1 MANNKLDP
9 PVTPLSFIVTLKLV
23 RYPIQCLDCS
33 SFHINSFKSK
43 SSFPVTILFQYKKNP
58 FLGSIW
64 TGEDVKTRDYI
75 VALQHPVTTDIKHSI
90 KMFELT
96 LDALISFNKRT
107 LVLFPNVDAGE

>member
-1 MANNKLDP
+1 MPFSALT
-9 PVTPLSFIVTLKLV
+9 VQAFTSVV
-23 RYPIQCLDCS
+23 
-33 SFHINSFKSK
+33 SK
-43 SSFPVTILFQYKKNP
+43 VCPP
-58 FLGSIW
+58 FLLLFYANENFFLDFIW

>member
-1 MANNKLDP
+1 MPFSALT
-9 PVTPLSFIVTLKLV
+9 VQAFTSVV
-23 RYPIQCLDCS
+23 
-33 SFHINSFKSK
+33 SK
-43 SSFPVTILFQYKKNP
+43 ECPP
-58 FLGSIW
+58 FLLLFYANKNFFLGFVW

>member
-1 MANNKLDP
+1 MPFSALT
-9 PVTPLSFIVTLKLV
+9 VQAFTSVV
-23 RYPIQCLDCS
+23 
-33 SFHINSFKSK
+33 SK
-43 SSFPVTILFQYKKNP
+43 VCPP
-58 FLGSIW
+58 FLLLFYANKNFFLGFIW